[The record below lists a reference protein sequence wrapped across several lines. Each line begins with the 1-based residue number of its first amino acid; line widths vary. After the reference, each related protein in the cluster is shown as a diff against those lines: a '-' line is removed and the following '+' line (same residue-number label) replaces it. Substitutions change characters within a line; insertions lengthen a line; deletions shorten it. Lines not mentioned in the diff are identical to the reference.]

1 MAEDRQASRAL
12 IDRVKML
19 DVEYRLNL
27 TEQEA
32 ESIARQAESYERLF
46 RSLHEIALYRVVPL
60 LRLDLKA

>member
-1 MAEDRQASRAL
+1 
-12 IDRVKML
+12 ML

-46 RSLHEIALYRVVPL
+46 RSLHEIDLSGVVPL
-60 LRLDLKA
+60 LRLDLKP